1 MNDHTE
7 WLLTQID
14 ADEQQAHEHIAY
26 WGKPTEGRP
35 LAGDEY
41 DCMSIGSARV
51 LAECEAKRRL
61 IDFAFQYASTIDN
74 EWGCCHSAEEIRSG
88 ETDCSAISLWEVLSP
103 LILPYASRPG
113 CRPEWLPN
121 GGDQ

>member
-1 MNDHTE
+1 MASRFRPRLVGVNDHTE

-41 DCMSIGSARV
+41 DCMSIGSDRV
-51 LAECEAKRRL
+51 LAECEAKRR
-61 IDFAFQYASTIDN
+61 IIAI
-74 EWGCCHSAEEIRSG
+74 HG
-88 ETDCSAISLWEVLSP
+88 EGGDPCDAHDPITLKTVPCDTLRAQT
-103 LILPYASRPG
+103 LPYASRPG
-113 CRPEWLPN
+113 IRPEWLPN